1 MPRIVTYNIHR
12 CVGVDRKLDVG
23 RVAGTIA
30 ALEPDIVALQEVD
43 VGRARSHGVDQ
54 AHEIARRLKMTSHFN
69 AAMKVEEEQYG
80 DAILTCYPERLV
92 KAGGLPG
99 LNPRLRLEPRGALWI
114 ELSIHGAKVQIIN
127 THLGLVA
134 REQQKQAT
142 ALAGHDWLRH
152 EHCKGPAILLG
163 DFNAT
168 MASVVYRTLAAR
180 LKDARRLTPSKQPT
194 GTFPSRFPF
203 LRIDHVFVSDGV
215 KVNHMDAPYDP
226 STRMASDHLPL
237 VMDFEIGA

>member
-12 CVGVDRKLDVG
+12 CVGTDRKLDVG
-23 RVAGTIA
+23 RIAETIG

-43 VGRARSHGVDQ
+43 VGRARSEGADQ
-54 AHEIARRLKMTSHFN
+54 AHEIAQRLKMTSHFN
-69 AAMKVEEEQYG
+69 AALKVEEEQYG
-80 DAILTCYPERLV
+80 DAILTCYPETLV
-92 KAGGLPG
+92 KAGALPG

-114 ELSIHGAKVQIIN
+114 EIEIHGVKVQIIN

-142 ALAGHDWLRH
+142 ALAGHDWLRN
-152 EHCKGPAILLG
+152 ERCTGPTILLG

-168 MASVVYRTLAAR
+168 MASVVYRTLSAR
-180 LKDARRLTPSKQPT
+180 IRDARKLTPTSQPT

-203 LRIDHVFVSDGV
+203 LRIDHVFVSDGIRV
-215 KVNHMDAPYDP
+215 TGMDAPYDP
-226 STRMASDHLPL
+226 STRIASDHLPL
-237 VMDFEIGA
+237 VMDFEVG